1 MSAPFHIP
9 YALPTALLLLALV
22 LKFPTLVR
30 AWRDPDV
37 RATTLLL
44 SFATVVLVVITP
56 ANIDRLNELTGVP
69 NIASPWAYSF
79 LTAFCATGLTMIMRW
94 REEPSPR
101 RRQRM
106 RNVYWI
112 YAGVIVGLWTT
123 FLLAD
128 VPEPRIYDLDTYYA
142 GTPWMREHILL
153 YLLAHMVSSL
163 VATYMLWK
171 WWPRIENRWLKS
183 GVVCLQVGFAS
194 GVLFDAAKALA
205 LGARWSGQDW
215 DGLSTRVAP
224 PFALLEAILVA
235 VGFIVPQ
242 VGPSLQ
248 NRLRERREYRQLRPL
263 WSAVRDVV
271 PSPVPARPGRRMPL
285 GLRLVQRQQRI
296 HDALRILA
304 PYLDRDLHRRARD
317 ATPAG
322 LDEAGA
328 RGLAGAVTVRA
339 ALQAHRDETPARVT
353 FGKRQLG
360 ADVSDHIDE
369 ISQSLRQPRLIDGI
383 LRRVTRT
390 ESANT
395 DAS

>member
-1 MSAPFHIP
+1 MNAPFHIP
-9 YALPTALLLLALV
+9 YAVPTALLLLALV

-101 RRQRM
+101 RRRRM
-106 RNVYWI
+106 RNVYRI
-112 YAGVIVGLWTT
+112 YAGVVVGLWTT

-194 GVLFDAAKALA
+194 GVVFDAAKALA

-242 VGPSLQ
+242 VGPSLR
-248 NRLRERREYRQLRPL
+248 NRLHERREYRQLRPL

-271 PSPVPARPGRRMPL
+271 PSPVPPRSGHRMPL

-304 PYLDRDLHRRARD
+304 PYLDRDLHRRARN
-317 ATPAG
+317 AVPAG
-322 LDEAGA
+322 LDEDGA

-339 ALQAHRDETPARVT
+339 ALQAHRDERPARVT
-353 FGKRQLG
+353 FEKQQLG